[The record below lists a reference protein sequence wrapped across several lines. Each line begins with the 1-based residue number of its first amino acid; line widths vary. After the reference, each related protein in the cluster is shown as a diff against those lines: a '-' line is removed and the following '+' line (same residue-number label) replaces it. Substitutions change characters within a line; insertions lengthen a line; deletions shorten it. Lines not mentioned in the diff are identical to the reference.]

1 MTLKVIVDRDICQ
14 NHGQCVFAAPQVFE
28 LDEEGEL
35 VVLDDEPEE
44 SLRSAVEEAADVCP
58 TQAITIDG

>member
-1 MTLKVIVDRDICQ
+1 MTLKVIVDRDVCQ

-35 VVLDDEPEE
+35 VVLDDEPDE
-44 SLRSAVEEAADVCP
+44 SLRGAVEEAADVCP
-58 TQAITIDG
+58 TQAITIEG